1 LVKGK
6 YSKADFTEIYSI
18 FYNKI
23 LEFLLKKVTN
33 KEIAEDLTEEVF
45 EKIFKTIQ
53 DYQWQGISISAWIY
67 RIARNH
73 LIDYYRK
80 QNKYKND
87 KSFDDVVNIV
97 ESNLPSLETE
107 LVQNEEDIFLFRALK
122 ELDEDEQYL
131 IYYKFF
137 EEMSNTQISQIM
149 GQTETNIGTR
159 LHRIR
164 KKIEKI
170 IKIKSNEQVF

>member
-1 LVKGK
+1 MRF
-6 YSKADFTEIYSI
+6 SKADFTKLYSLFHKKI
-18 FYNKI
+18 FD
-23 LEFLLKKVTN
+23 FLSKKVAS
-33 KEIAEDLTEEVF
+33 KEIAEDLTAEVF
-45 EKIFKTIQ
+45 EKVFKTID

-80 QNKYKND
+80 QNKYKDD

-97 ESNLPSLETE
+97 ESNSPTAETE
-107 LVQNEEDIFLFRALK
+107 IVRDEEDVILYRAIK
-122 ELDEDEQYL
+122 ELDEEDQYL

-137 EEMSNTQISQIM
+137 EDMSNSQIAQIVN
-149 GQTETNIGTR
+149 QTETNVGTR

-164 KKIEKI
+164 KKMEKLI
-170 IKIKSNEQVF
+170 DKKSNEQVF